1 MKRQFEEV
9 LDSLTSHSGGSAL
22 KIDVSSPTSGIDLAW
37 FQVRTTTKRHQRY
50 FLSTLDLGIEEGKVL
65 SLHRWKIWWLI
76 PRLLESIGEA
86 APETYFILCK
96 LQNQEREHLSDQYII
111 LLASMDRTADFS
123 FEGGQTHDQLIVQGN
138 FQQHG
143 TSTAEEL
150 HNAVLIGRGSSPLE
164 LIKTC
169 VLYQKKYLRELAD
182 LEVPQEPQSN
192 PCSTKQSFV
201 DWFGWCTWDSF
212 YTDLSGQKVVA
223 GLKSFTEHT
232 SVRPRFLILDD
243 GWQRTDVDHKNN
255 GSQWGGRLA
264 SLHANFKFSESYGKT
279 DAAETEVT
287 SEEVIATNPNPNHQ
301 SHMHESDST
310 LLGDNYSLQ
319 ALIEECKAN
328 HIDSFFVWHTL
339 TGYWAGVSVQ
349 EGNHHVQA
357 YKPKL
362 VFPYIS
368 ANIHR
373 ISVAGALHTEPFTLH
388 GVGLID
394 VKHVAS
400 FFSDYHA
407 NLAAMGV
414 DGVKVDAQSVLP
426 LLEDER
432 ADGTNIPSYFT
443 MRSKVV

>member
-22 KIDVSSPTSGIDLAW
+22 KIDVPSPTSGIDLAW

-182 LEVPQEPQSN
+182 LEVLRSHRAPRALRN
-192 PCSTKQSFV
+192 RALLI
-201 DWFGWCTWDSF
+201 G
-212 YTDLSGQKVVA
+212 
-223 GLKSFTEHT
+223 
-232 SVRPRFLILDD
+232 SVGAPGTASILTCRD
-243 GWQRTDVDHKNN
+243 R
-255 GSQWGGRLA
+255 R
-264 SLHANFKFSESYGKT
+264 
-279 DAAETEVT
+279 
-287 SEEVIATNPNPNHQ
+287 
-301 SHMHESDST
+301 
-310 LLGDNYSLQ
+310 
-319 ALIEECKAN
+319 
-328 HIDSFFVWHTL
+328 
-339 TGYWAGVSVQ
+339 
-349 EGNHHVQA
+349 
-357 YKPKL
+357 
-362 VFPYIS
+362 
-368 ANIHR
+368 
-373 ISVAGALHTEPFTLH
+373 
-388 GVGLID
+388 
-394 VKHVAS
+394 
-400 FFSDYHA
+400 
-407 NLAAMGV
+407 
-414 DGVKVDAQSVLP
+414 
-426 LLEDER
+426 
-432 ADGTNIPSYFT
+432 
-443 MRSKVV
+443 